1 MPHHTKIKLGDVVE
15 ILSSAQKWPVGCL
28 MIVDALYDWGMT
40 GYIPKPFLAHEGPT
54 KVYYRASYD
63 EVHRVGPTL
72 EKEKKTL

>member
-1 MPHHTKIKLGDVVE
+1 
-15 ILSSAQKWPVGCL
+15 